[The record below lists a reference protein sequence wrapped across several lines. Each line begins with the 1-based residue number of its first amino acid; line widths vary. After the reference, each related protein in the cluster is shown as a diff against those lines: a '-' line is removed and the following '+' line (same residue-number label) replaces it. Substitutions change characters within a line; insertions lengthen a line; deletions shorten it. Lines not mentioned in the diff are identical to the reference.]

1 MDSYP
6 FGIALFPFF
15 YFHSYMLH
23 DGTSVADI
31 CQEVLYFC
39 LIHVLCLFIHFL
51 IDESLNLEIEITT
64 SLSVHVP
71 YRMFIF
77 FL

>member
-1 MDSYP
+1 
-6 FGIALFPFF
+6 
-15 YFHSYMLH
+15 MLH

-31 CQEVLYFC
+31 CQEALCFFG
-39 LIHVLCLFIHFL
+39 LIHVLCLLL

-71 YRMFIF
+71 YKMFIA
-77 FL
+77 FLL